1 MPNYKILFNVL
12 AQFSGKIGTVLASFI
27 VVKIISSFGKD
38 FYGNYVTAYE
48 FLAFFGILADSGL
61 FAVAVRDL
69 THSEKNVGA
78 NPCGCPST
86 KNSPVSPLSAT
97 RAEAGSVQRGDILN
111 NSHHPTDILGNIL
124 AIRLLFI
131 FIAII
136 LACTIAQLVPTYAE
150 IVKIG
155 IYITSISMGLS
166 IIAGT
171 LSSVL
176 QAKMKIQ
183 YFSGSLVIG
192 KIILAALVFYISQ
205 HLGIFGITPEQLF
218 LNFLWAGVFSNI
230 VFCAL
235 VTYFVQKEISIKLK
249 FDKSYWQRTLK
260 KSLPYGM
267 ALVLQTLYLRADLV
281 LISLLLSAEA
291 VGVYGVSAR
300 ILESFLVL
308 GVFFG
313 QALLP
318 KLSEGEKSKNKTEQT
333 LVWALEK
340 LLIIAIPVIIGVF
353 LFAPQIITILSSEN
367 YLSTLEN
374 IGSENILRLLIPTI
388 FFAFFN
394 QVFTFTLVTK
404 EKQKY
409 LLLVNFIALMLNV
422 SLNIYFLPIYGIIS
436 AAISTIFCEIIVW
449 VLLFSKILK
458 YFTLK
463 FNYQNLLIIFFINL
477 ITFLPIILINAIT
490 FAPNASLSILQNNLL
505 FALIWTL
512 PVYLLSFY
520 KFRKRFL

>member
-69 THSEKNVGA
+69 THSEKKSQNTTCCHSREGG
-78 NPCGCPST
+78 NPGQ
-86 KNSPVSPLSAT
+86 KNSKIS
-97 RAEAGSVQRGDILN
+97 N
-111 NSHHPTDILGNIL
+111 HHPSEILGNIL

-136 LACTIAQLVPTYAE
+136 LACVIAQLVPTYAE

-176 QAKMKIQ
+176 QARMKIQ
-183 YFSGSLVIG
+183 YFSSSLVIG
-192 KIILAALVFYISQ
+192 KIILAGLVFYISQ
-205 HLGIFGITPEQLF
+205 NLGIFGVTPEQLF
-218 LNFLWAGVFSNI
+218 LNFLWAGVFSNVI
-230 VFCAL
+230 FCSL
-235 VTYFVQKEISIKLK
+235 VAYFVQKEISIKLK
-249 FDKSYWQRTLK
+249 FDKSYWQKTLK
-260 KSLPYGM
+260 KSLPYGL

-281 LISLLLSAEA
+281 LISILLSAEA

-318 KLSEGEKSKNKTEQT
+318 KLSEAEKDTKKTEET
-333 LVWALEK
+333 ITWALEK
-340 LLIIAIPVIIGVF
+340 LLIISIPAIIGVI
-353 LFAPQIITILSSEN
+353 LFAPQIITILSSTE
-367 YLSTLEN
+367 YLSTPES
-374 IGSENILRLLIPTI
+374 IGSEKILLLLIPTI

-404 EKQKY
+404 EKQIF
-409 LLLVNFIALMLNV
+409 LLIVNAIALIINI
-422 SLNIYFLPIYGIIS
+422 SLNIYFLPIYGIIA

-449 VLLFSKILK
+449 TLLLSKILK
-458 YFTLK
+458 YFSLK
-463 FNYQNLLIIFFINL
+463 FNYKNLAIIFFINL
-477 ITFLPIILINAIT
+477 ITFLPIIIFNTIT
-490 FAPNASLSILQNNLL
+490 FTPSAEPTPLIYLL
-505 FALIWTL
+505 YALIWSL
-512 PVYLLSFY
+512 PIYFLSFY
-520 KFRKRFL
+520 KFRKRFI